1 MTPIRSRIPVRIAQ
15 RRRSGVPTPIAA
27 GVLVP
32 SLFFLISPIRVAH
45 AQSGGPA
52 TSTRAA
58 SNAVGATQEGTNV
71 GFQPGEAVSTLSI
84 PPNRLLWH
92 VPEPE
97 VCYERG
103 PEVAKRISQPGDKS
117 FASYVSRVL
126 QRLDSIRRPNQLH
139 LTLEE
144 SIRRALASN
153 YAIEVERYNPAIEA
167 TRIVEAEAA
176 FDAVFFSNLQKN
188 HVDQSSASQLQ
199 ATQFDTF
206 LLSSGVRKLLPSGMS
221 VSGGYDTSRTQTT
234 LQFQGINPEYNGNFV
249 LELRQPFLRGFG
261 IDYNRSLIRI
271 TRNNREISGYEFE
284 VRVRDLVRQVEELYW
299 RLVQARREV
308 VISSR
313 LLADFEQIYE
323 YLDARKDFDVIP
335 VQLNATRANL
345 EQSRAEFLRSVADVF
360 DAEDRLAAAM
370 DSEDTNLA
378 DDTELIPDNLPQLT
392 RIVVDRLA
400 EAQAALEH
408 RPELKQSELQI
419 ANARL
424 NLDRAKNS
432 ELPRFD
438 VAYRQTINGLGRNF
452 DQAFDIATQNDFVSH
467 FVGIEFEMPIG
478 NRGPRAATRR
488 AALQHASAQALL
500 KQRTEEVIL
509 DVNLAVRKLT
519 TNYDQ
524 IAAAF
529 EAAEA
534 REREVESIVARAERK
549 DINTLNS
556 ELNARQG
563 LAAARRALIG
573 LMVEYNIAIVDLE
586 RAKGTLLTYNN
597 ISVKSAQD

>member
-1 MTPIRSRIPVRIAQ
+1 MALWISLSIPASFGQQGDTAKPQASTGRTVA
-15 RRRSGVPTPIAA
+15 PAA
-27 GVLVP
+27 P
-32 SLFFLISPIRVAH
+32 D
-45 AQSGGPA
+45 
-52 TSTRAA
+52 
-58 SNAVGATQEGTNV
+58 GTNV
-71 GFQPGEAVSTLSI
+71 GFQPGETTTALAI
-84 PPNRLLWH
+84 PAERMLWH

-103 PEVAKRISQPGDKS
+103 PEVAQRMEKPGEKP
-117 FASYVSRVL
+117 FASYVARVL
-126 QRLDSIRRPNQLH
+126 KRLDSIRRPKQLH

-144 SIRRALASN
+144 ALRRTLAGN

-176 FDAVFFSNLQKN
+176 FDAAFFSNLQKN
-188 HVDQSSASQLQ
+188 HVDQASASQLQ
-199 ATQFDTF
+199 ATRFDTF
-206 LLSSGVRKLLPSGMS
+206 NLSSGVRKLLPSGMS
-221 VSGGYDTSRTQTT
+221 ISGGYDTSRTQTT
-234 LQFQGINPEYNGNFV
+234 LSFQGINPEYNGNFV

-261 IDYNRSLIRI
+261 IDYNRSLILI
-271 TRNNREISGYEFE
+271 TKNNRELSEYEFE
-284 VRVRDLVRQVEELYW
+284 VRVRDVVRQVEELYW

-370 DSEDTNLA
+370 DSSDTDLA
-378 DDTELIPDNLPQLT
+378 DDTEIIPDNFPQLT
-392 RIVVDRLA
+392 RIIVDRLA
-400 EAQAALEH
+400 EAQAALEN
-408 RPELKQSELQI
+408 RPELKQTSLQI
-419 ANARL
+419 TNARL

-438 VAYRQTINGLGRNF
+438 VAYRHTINGLSTSF
-452 DQAFDIATQNDFVSH
+452 DRALDIASQNDYVSH
-467 FVGIEFEMPIG
+467 FVGVEFEMPIG

-488 AALQHASAQALL
+488 AALQHASAQSLL

-519 TNYDQ
+519 TSYDQ
-524 IAAAF
+524 IGAAY

-563 LAAARRALIG
+563 LAGARRALIQ

-597 ISVKSAQD
+597 IAVKPKQE